1 MRNINLLPKEKKP
14 DTIKRLTTRLSACNK
29 MIRWHD
35 ENIIKI
41 QDDLISHYQALLR
54 LHEKGEIK

>member
-1 MRNINLLPKEKKP
+1 MRNINLLPKKKRP

-41 QDDLISHYQALLR
+41 QDELIAHYQALLNFER
-54 LHEKGEIK
+54 R